1 MSQFKTRALTAMLR
15 GFARMRPATRQRA
28 GALVGW
34 LSYRLARSRV
44 RIVRRNLELCF
55 PGQPEAVRERWTR
68 EHFRAL
74 GQSIVDRG
82 VLWYGSPEAVRE
94 MVTQTG
100 AERIN
105 ALIAAGRP
113 VILLAPHFVALD
125 AAATRLT
132 MEVPSGATMYTPQ
145 SDPAVDAIV
154 RAGRARFNEV
164 FLVSRK
170 DGVRDLVRHLRE
182 PRPVYYLPDMDF
194 GRAGSIFVPFRRAG
208 RDPAGHRPAGAQMEC
223 RGAAHSRLLGSAHR
237 ALSRGSPAGTA
248 RLPGRRFAGRRHD
261 APEPRT
267 GVLGAALPQPVLLG
281 APPLQD
287 APAGQAQAV
296 LKRRPSWAS
305 RGFPRR
311 NG

>member
-194 GRAGSIFVPFRRAG
+194 GRAGSVFVPFSACRPRPCWPPPSWHANGMPRCCRFSTSGIRAPGAITWKSCRNCPTSRATVRWKTPRRA
-208 RDPAGHRPAGAQMEC
+208 
-223 RGAAHSRLLGSAHR
+223 
-237 ALSRGSPAGTA
+237 
-248 RLPGRRFAGRRHD
+248 
-261 APEPRT
+261 
-267 GVLGAALPQPVLLG
+267 
-281 APPLQD
+281 
-287 APAGQAQAV
+287 
-296 LKRRPSWAS
+296 
-305 RGFPRR
+305 
-311 NG
+311 

>member
-100 AERIN
+100 VERIN

-194 GRAGSIFVPFRRAG
+194 GRAGSIFVPFFG
-208 RDPAGHRPAGAQMEC
+208 VPAATLLATAQLA
-223 RGAAHSRLLGSAHR
+223 RKWNAAV
-237 ALSRGSPAGTA
+237 
-248 RLPGRRFAGRRHD
+248 LPILDFWD
-261 APEPRT
+261 PRT
-267 GVLGAALPQPVLLG
+267 GRYHVEVLPELPDFPGDGSLEDATTRLNRELESWVLRCPSQYYWVHRRFKTRPLG
-281 APPLQD
+281 KPKLY
-287 APAGQAQAV
+287 
-296 LKRRPSWAS
+296 
-305 RGFPRR
+305 
-311 NG
+311 